1 MKKIVNKNGIT
12 VFQSEIFQTNS
23 TVIETDDCIILVDP
37 TWLPNE
43 VEEIKQY
50 VYSKKGDRP
59 LYLIFTHSDWDHII
73 GYGAFPDA
81 ITIGSQEMADLNGKH
96 EILEQIDRFDQEYY
110 ISRNYEIKFPMLEHK
125 IKQNGQ
131 IIEIGETK
139 LTFYQAKGHTGDGI
153 FTIVEP
159 LGVFIAGDYLSD
171 VEPPYIYSSS
181 SDYEHTLQNLDRI
194 LEKHTITILIPGHGH
209 PTESIG
215 EMKLR
220 QQTGF
225 SYIKSVRTYIEECK
239 SEEESLSLIEHYSFP
254 KGIKPFHIG
263 NMKLMKKEFQDK

>member
-12 VFQSEIFQTNS
+12 VFQSELFKTNS
-23 TVIETDDCIILVDP
+23 TVIETEDCIILVDP

-81 ITIGSQEMADLNGKH
+81 ITIGSKEMADLNGKH
-96 EILEQIDRFDQEYY
+96 EILDQIDRFDQEYY

-125 IKQNGQ
+125 IKQNGHV
-131 IIEIGETK
+131 IEIGETR

-181 SDYEHTLQNLDRI
+181 FDYEHTLQSLDRI
-194 LEKHTITILIPGHGH
+194 LEKHTITLLIPGHGLA
-209 PTESIG
+209 TESI
-215 EMKLR
+215 EEIKLR
-220 QQTGF
+220 QEVGF
-225 SYIKSVRTYIEECK
+225 SYIKSVRECIEESK

-263 NMKLMKKEFQDK
+263 NMKLIKSELEGE